1 MDNFMFSINATL
13 PIFIVIV
20 IGYLL
25 KRYHVLDDGFVN
37 AANRFNYQVTLPLLL
52 FEDVANANIKDN
64 FDLKYV
70 LFCMIV
76 TTICFWTIYFVAKMF
91 IKDKSIIG
99 AFVQASFRGSAAVLG
114 IAFIMNI
121 YGSVGMSP
129 LMIIGAVPLYNIY
142 AVFVLSMESNDGEPH
157 NLKQTL
163 IRVIKNPILIG
174 IMLGMFFSVFSVD
187 MPVLA
192 DKVVHSFAV
201 LASPLALIAIGAG
214 FKGKEAITKLKP
226 TIVATFIKLLLQPM
240 IFLPIAIA
248 MGFTGD
254 KMIAILIMLG
264 APTTP
269 SCYIMAKNMNNDE
282 ILSSSVVVMTTLLS
296 SITLTMWIYFL
307 RCFNCI

>member
-1 MDNFMFSINATL
+1 
-13 PIFIVIV
+13 
-20 IGYLL
+20 
-25 KRYHVLDDGFVN
+25 
-37 AANRFNYQVTLPLLL
+37 
-52 FEDVANANIKDN
+52 
-64 FDLKYV
+64 
-70 LFCMIV
+70 
-76 TTICFWTIYFVAKMF
+76 
-91 IKDKSIIG
+91 
-99 AFVQASFRGSAAVLG
+99 
-114 IAFIMNI
+114 
-121 YGSVGMSP
+121 VGMSP

-142 AVFVLSMESNDGEPH
+142 AVFVLSMESNDDEPH
-157 NLKQTL
+157 NIKRTL

-174 IMLGMFFSVFSVD
+174 IMLGMIFSVFSVD
-187 MPVLA
+187 MPVIA

-226 TIVATFIKLLLQPM
+226 TIIAAFIKLLLQPM

-282 ILSSSVVVMTTLLS
+282 ILSSSVIVMTTLLS